1 MTHLNLDYPASLL
14 LFVRRF
20 YRSVPVYTEP
30 LFRFPPKRVWV
41 QPGIGVRF
49 TPESGF
55 GIIPEWGFGMLRN
68 THQSSEIVT
77 GTAKTCMV
85 YRSEG

>member
-68 THQSSEIVT
+68 THFALATERAIY
-77 GTAKTCMV
+77 GEEHYFLIK
-85 YRSEG
+85 